1 MSIINIS
8 LVGLVEAQ
16 SYKADILVSHI
27 PEADSGVAKL
37 SGRFL
42 STPMRGSDK
51 YIFIHL

>member
-8 LVGLVEAQ
+8 LVGLVGAQ

-37 SGRFL
+37 SGRVGGGNMNPWEIWTL
-42 STPMRGSDK
+42 
-51 YIFIHL
+51 